1 MIKWTYGDYNR
12 HLRVQ
17 RHTSIQYDTRM
28 LSPVM
33 KIIKYNY
40 SNRSKWT
47 RASDSFKSIQLKHV
61 CLVNMVQWSNFAMF
75 SSFSSKCKIFLVDL
89 VISRCCFVFFWL
101 KKCSKCFLL
110 IFFSLMLFA
119 ISFGEER
126 EKKSPTQCNK

>member
-17 RHTSIQYDTRM
+17 RHISIQYDTRM

-89 VISRCCFVFFWL
+89 VISRCCFVFFFFGW
-101 KKCSKCFLL
+101 KSAPNVFCS
-110 IFFSLMLFA
+110 FFSHLCYLLLVWR
-119 ISFGEER
+119 GKR
-126 EKKSPTQCNK
+126 EKKSNAM